1 MKVGL
6 VAAAVLLVFTA
17 GVHSV
22 ITRDLKGGVVK
33 AVEADVSRA
42 QRMHQS
48 ISRLEALD
56 FANLVVGLSRQ
67 PGIAAALDKTEETQR
82 RQAAFEQC
90 EAINTSLQ
98 QGARKADIVAVL
110 DANGKVVARDLNVN
124 AMYGEDL
131 RAKYP
136 AVAAALKGEATKDIW
151 TFSGRMT
158 RVAVAP
164 VLKADGSIKGALLVG
179 YVLTARD
186 AQLKHDL
193 LGTEVAYFHD
203 GKVQTSSFVSE
214 GTGDSAKED
223 GNKTQA
229 LNGLLFQSGDKPGL
243 QVLQTGAPS
252 EVLRFNLDGQVFAA
266 IAAPMLGDAAAK
278 DSGARQS
285 GVVVLGSIS
294 GDMDRVAGVGFKVL
308 GFGILAILVALA
320 AAVMTAVRFIK
331 PLDKIE
337 LGVAEIINGNIDY
350 TFKPVGPDFEGLS
363 NSLNVMMARLLG
375 RDEPNEDEVEEEA
388 DEAQRWRSE
397 QMQFDEI
404 SQSATASVEP
414 STDPAVQALAQE
426 NEAIYFARVFGEYV
440 AALKSQ
446 GKPTAG
452 ITVQAFTTKLRL
464 IEGGLK
470 QKWKCRGVR
479 FRVVTKGD
487 QVTLK
492 PVPLA

>member
-1 MKVGL
+1 MHRMKVGL
-6 VAAAVLLVFTA
+6 VAAAVLLVFTL

-22 ITRDLKGGVVK
+22 ITRDLKGGVIRS
-33 AVEADVSRA
+33 VEADVSRA

-48 ISRLEALD
+48 IARLEALD
-56 FANLVVGLSRQ
+56 FANLVSGLSRQ
-67 PGIAAALDKTEETQR
+67 AGIAAVFDKGDETAR

-90 EAINTSLQ
+90 EGLNASLQ
-98 QGARKADIVAVL
+98 KGARKADVVAIL
-110 DANGKVVARDLNVN
+110 DPAGKVVARDLNVN

-136 AVAAALKGEATKDIW
+136 AVERALKGEPTKDIW

-158 RVAVAP
+158 RIAAAP
-164 VLKADGSIKGALLVG
+164 IMKADGSIKGVLLIG

-203 GKVQTSSFVSE
+203 GKVHTSSFVSGGQGE
-214 GTGDSAKED
+214 AAKED

-229 LNGLLFQSGDKPGL
+229 LNAILFQSADKPG
-243 QVLQTGAPS
+243 QVALQTGAPT
-252 EVLRFNLDGQVFAA
+252 EILHFNVDGEEYAG
-266 IAAPMLGDAAAK
+266 IAAPLLGNAFDK
-278 DSGARQS
+278 TS
-285 GVVVLGSIS
+285 GVIVLESIS
-294 GDMDRVAGVGFKVL
+294 DQMERVAGIGFKVL
-308 GFGILAILVALA
+308 GFGILAILVALG

-350 TFKPVGPDFEGLS
+350 TFRPVGPDFEGLS
-363 NSLNVMMARLLG
+363 NGLNVMMARLLG
-375 RDEPNEDEVEEEA
+375 RDEPSEDEVEEEG
-388 DEAQRWRSE
+388 EENQRWRSE
-397 QMQFDEI
+397 QMQFDDV
-404 SQSATASVEP
+404 STSPPGGLSA
-414 STDPAVQALAQE
+414 DPAAQALAQE
-426 NEAIYFARVFGEYV
+426 NEAMYFGRLFGEYV
-440 AALKSQ
+440 AALKVL
-446 GKPTAG
+446 GKPTTG

-470 QKWKCRGVR
+470 QKWKCKAVR

-492 PVPLA
+492 PVALA

>member
-1 MKVGL
+1 MHRMKIGL
-6 VAAAVLLVFTA
+6 VAAAILLVFTI

-22 ITRDLKGGVVK
+22 VTRDLKETVIRD
-33 AVEADVSRA
+33 VETDVSRA

-48 ISRLEALD
+48 IARLESLD
-56 FANLVVGLSRQ
+56 FANLVSGLSHR
-67 PGIAAALDKTEETQR
+67 PGVVGVFDKTDETAK

-90 EAINTSLQ
+90 EGLNAYLGSS
-98 QGARKADIVAVL
+98 GSRRADIVAIV
-110 DANGKVVARDLNVN
+110 DSAGKVVARDLNVN

-136 AVAAALKGEATKDIW
+136 VVATALKGQANKDIW
-151 TFSGRMT
+151 TFSNRMT

-164 VLKADGSIKGALLVG
+164 ITTPEGVIRGALLVG

-203 GKVQTSSFVSE
+203 GKVHTSSFVSE
-214 GTGDSAKED
+214 GTGENAKED
-223 GNKTQA
+223 GNRTQA
-229 LNGLLFQSGDKPGL
+229 LNAVLFQTGDKPGQQTL
-243 QVLQTGAPS
+243 QKGMPTELF
-252 EVLRFNLDGQVFAA
+252 RFNLDGHEYVGV
-266 IAAPMLGDAAAK
+266 AAPLYGNAFDK
-278 DSGARQS
+278 TS
-285 GVVVLGSIS
+285 GVAVLSS
-294 GDMDRVAGVGFKVL
+294 VSDRIERVSGVGIKII
-308 GFGILAILVALA
+308 GFGILAILVALG
-320 AAVMTAVRFIK
+320 AAVMTAIRFIK
-331 PLDKIE
+331 PLDTIE

-397 QMQFDEI
+397 QMLVEEV
-404 SQSATASVEP
+404 APAPGGEP
-414 STDPAVQALAQE
+414 SNDPAVQALAQE
-426 NEAIYFARVFGEYV
+426 NEAIYFARVYGEYV

-446 GKPTAG
+446 NKPTAG

-464 IEGGLK
+464 VEGGLK
-470 QKWKCRGVR
+470 QKWKCRSVR
-479 FRVVTKGD
+479 FRVVTQGD
-487 QVTLK
+487 VVTLK
-492 PVPLA
+492 PVPIY

>member
-1 MKVGL
+1 MHRMKIGL
-6 VAAAVLLVFTA
+6 VAAAILLVFTI

-22 ITRDLKGGVVK
+22 VTRDLKE
-33 AVEADVSRA
+33 AVIREVESDVSRA

-48 ISRLEALD
+48 IMRLESLD
-56 FANLVVGLSRQ
+56 FANLVSGLSHR
-67 PGIAAALDKTEETQR
+67 PGVVGVFDKTDETAK

-90 EAINTSLQ
+90 EGLNAYLGS
-98 QGARKADIVAVL
+98 GSGSRKADIVAIL
-110 DANGKVVARDLNVN
+110 DSAGKVVARDLNVN
-124 AMYGEDL
+124 AMFGEDL

-136 AVAAALKGEATKDIW
+136 VVGTALKGQANKDIW
-151 TFSGRMT
+151 TFSNRMT

-164 VLKADGSIKGALLVG
+164 ITTPEGVIRGALLVG

-203 GKVQTSSFVSE
+203 GKVHTSSFVSE
-214 GTGDSAKED
+214 GTGENAKED
-223 GNKTQA
+223 GNRTQA
-229 LNGLLFQSGDKPGL
+229 LNAVLFQVGDKPGQQTL
-243 QVLQTGAPS
+243 QKGMPTELFHFA
-252 EVLRFNLDGQVFAA
+252 LDGHDYAA
-266 IAAPMLGDAAAK
+266 VAAPLYGNAFDK
-278 DSGARQS
+278 TS
-285 GVVVLGSIS
+285 GVVVLSS
-294 GDMDRVAGVGFKVL
+294 VTDRLERVSGVGFKII

-320 AAVMTAVRFIK
+320 AAVMTAIRFIK

-397 QMQFDEI
+397 QMLVEEV
-404 SQSATASVEP
+404 ATSPAGEP
-414 STDPAVQALAQE
+414 SNDPAVQALAQE
-426 NEAIYFARVFGEYV
+426 NEAIYFARVYGEYV

-446 GKPTAG
+446 NKPTAG

-464 IEGGLK
+464 VEGGLK
-470 QKWKCRGVR
+470 QKWKCRSVR
-479 FRVVTKGD
+479 FRVITQGD
-487 QVTLK
+487 VVTLK
-492 PVPLA
+492 PVPIY